1 MDQEH
6 GGNIAGG
13 KIVIERLPYK
23 KKNLISFDIGSET
36 DK

>member
-1 MDQEH
+1 ME
-6 GGNIAGG
+6 ATLLEA
-13 KIVIERLPYK
+13 KIMIERLPYK